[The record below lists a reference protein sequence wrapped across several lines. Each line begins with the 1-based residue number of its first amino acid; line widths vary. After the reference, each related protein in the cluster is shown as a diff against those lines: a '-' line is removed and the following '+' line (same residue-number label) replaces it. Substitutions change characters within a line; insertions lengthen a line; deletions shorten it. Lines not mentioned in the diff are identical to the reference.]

1 MARSP
6 RRRLRRHTIRFDTA
20 RFRRVVITSEAKQS
34 SFAKRVW
41 IASSLTLL
49 AMTAERPAVI
59 LSTFSNSGC
68 TSGSRGVVAPESCG
82 ANALEKQRR
91 ARGMP
96 GEGLTHGPRAKRMH
110 AAVTTGS
117 ADHPAFPV
125 RWVTAYTRSPWGPA
139 YCPLRQPRERGS
151 RTASAPGGQDHTI
164 SPSASKAVRR
174 TARCGHRFPAS
185 RVVTIAIR
193 PSCRG
198 GMAKRNTISV
208 KEKDNY
214 FCAGILQRAFILKPL
229 AKLAF

>member
-91 ARGMP
+91 AQGMP
-96 GEGLTHGPRAKRMH
+96 GEGFTHGLRAKRMH

-117 ADHPAFPV
+117 ADHPAFPA
-125 RWVTAYTRSPWGPA
+125 RWFTAYTRSPRGPA
-139 YCPLRQPRERGS
+139 CLPPYVHDAF
-151 RTASAPGGQDHTI
+151 ASARHQHRD
-164 SPSASKAVRR
+164 AR
-174 TARCGHRFPAS
+174 TPRLR
-185 RVVTIAIR
+185 R
-193 PSCRG
+193 PSQARSSHAPSTSTAPRPHARDDRPKRPSWMRRDG
-198 GMAKRNTISV
+198 GDHRCDLPDGAS
-208 KEKDNY
+208 
-214 FCAGILQRAFILKPL
+214 G
-229 AKLAF
+229 